1 MKRVKL
7 FSLLIALFVSISAFA
22 QDITCKGNVS
32 DTQGNP
38 VIGASVAVKG
48 NNTAGAVTDMDG
60 NFQLTVRQGSQLI
73 ISYVGMKTETVK
85 ASAQRVAVVLE
96 DDANGLD
103 EVVVVGY
110 GEQKKVSVTGA
121 VGNVKGDR
129 VNRLANSTTASMQG
143 TTPGL
148 TILDKGGSPGEAT
161 TTLRIRGVTTLNGS
175 EALFLVDGIEQ
186 RISDLNPDDI
196 ESISVLKDASTTA
209 IYGSRAA
216 NGVVLVTTKR
226 AKEGK
231 PTINFGA
238 YWGAQNVTNRPEH
251 METVTYM
258 RQQNQAFINNGGAP
272 RYSETFI
279 QEWINNH
286 DKDPYTYRKANQWQ
300 DVMYSTALQQ
310 NYNLSVSGGNDKARG
325 LMSMRYY
332 NQDGVIDNFN
342 SDTKELRVNT
352 DLKPFKFMK
361 LSADLNFRTTHSL
374 SPYGAFDYD
383 NAGGGIFYSM
393 FHATQFVVPQYA
405 DGSYGLGNK
414 NANPLLLA
422 REHGTVNRDRSLLIA
437 NLKLEVDIVKGL
449 KFTTQF
455 AERYSFNKTLSFANK
470 YTITDNNFLDW
481 GATAKDQAYDPN
493 PSRNR
498 TRNVSKNSLNDS
510 RNDMHE
516 YTLNMLLNYR
526 KRFGEHEISA
536 LGGFSQIYQKY
547 SENQAYRENFYNNE
561 VQSVNMGD
569 ESTMKSYGFNN
580 EYALQSWFGRVNYNY
595 ADRYLLE
602 VNLRYDGTSRFTD
615 DNQFGVFPSF
625 SAGWR
630 VSNEAFWSDSLRKI
644 IYDLKL
650 RASWGKTGN
659 QTAGLYAF
667 YDSYSSTTY
676 NFGGEVVQGY
686 WATTLANRDLRWET
700 STQTDLGIDAQFLDG
715 RLSLTADY
723 YYKKTDGI
731 LVNLPIAGVIGMN
744 APTQNAAVVDNKGF
758 ELGLEWR
765 DKIGQ
770 VQYGVNF
777 NISNNWNK
785 VVSLGGANPTVSG
798 GQSDVVTTTREG
810 YPIAAFWGYLTDG
823 LLTSEDMANNYP
835 RLDSRMQAGDVKYLD
850 ISGPEGKPDGII
862 DENDKTVIGDE
873 FPRCPFA
880 FGGNVQWK
888 GFDLSFQFQGVMKA
902 DARVSGAL
910 CEGGNF
916 EGFTL
921 DIFKDYWTEENI
933 GARFPRPHKS
943 VDFNSYMSDYWVVN
957 AAYLR
962 LKTLQIGY
970 TLPRALTQKAL
981 MQKVRVYVAGS
992 NLLTFSPLKEWGLD
1006 PEFVS
1011 GRFLYYPQT
1020 SVYTLG
1026 VNITF

>member
-1 MKRVKL
+1 MKRAKL
-7 FSLLIALFVSISAFA
+7 FLLLTALFVSVVAFA
-22 QDITCKGNVS
+22 QNVTCKGNVS
-32 DTQGNP
+32 DSQGNP
-38 VIGASVAVKG
+38 VIGASVVEKG
-48 NNTAGAVTDMDG
+48 NSTIGTVTDVDG
-60 NFQLTVRQGSQLI
+60 NFLLTVRQGSQLV
-73 ISYVGMKTETVK
+73 ISYIGMKSQTVNATAK
-85 ASAQRVAVVLE
+85 NISVVLE

-161 TTLRIRGVTTLNGS
+161 TTLRIRGVTTINNS
-175 EALFLVDGIEQ
+175 DALFLVDGVEQ

-196 ESISVLKDASTTA
+196 ESISILKDASTTA

-231 PTINFGA
+231 PTINFGS
-238 YWGAQNVTNRPEH
+238 YWGAQNVTNRPQH

-258 RQQNQAFINNGGAP
+258 RQQNQAFINNGAAP

-279 QEWINNH
+279 QEWIANH
-286 DKDPYTYRKANQWQ
+286 EKDPITYRKANQWQ
-300 DVMYSTALQQ
+300 NVMYSTALQQ
-310 NYNLSVSGGNDKARG
+310 NYNLSISGGNDKARG

-361 LSADLNFRTTHSL
+361 VSADLNYRTTHSL
-374 SPYGAFDYD
+374 SPYGAYDYD

-393 FHATQFVVPQYA
+393 FHATQFVVPEYP

-422 REHGTVNRDRSLLIA
+422 REHGTVNRDRNLLIA
-437 NLKLEVDIVKGL
+437 NLKLEIDIVKGL

-455 AERYSFNKTLSFANK
+455 AERYRFNKTLSFANK
-470 YTITDNNFLDW
+470 YTVTDNNFLDW
-481 GATAKDQAYDPN
+481 GATAKDEAYNPN
-493 PSRNR
+493 PNRNR
-498 TRNVSKNSLNDS
+498 TRNVTKNSLNDQ
-510 RNDMHE
+510 RNDMNE

-526 KRFGEHEISA
+526 KRFGDHEISA
-536 LGGFSQIYQKY
+536 LGGFSQIHQKY
-547 SENQAYRENFYNNE
+547 SENQAYRENFYNND

-569 ESTMKSYGFNN
+569 ESTMKSYGYNN

-602 VNLRYDGTSRFTD
+602 ANLRYDGTSRFTG

-630 VSNEAFWSDSLRKI
+630 VSNEKFWTEGLRKY

-676 NFGGEVVQGY
+676 NFGGNVVQGY

-700 STQTDLGIDAQFLDG
+700 STQTDLGIDAQFFDG

-731 LVNLPIAGVIGMN
+731 LVNLPIAGVIGME
-744 APTQNAAVVDNKGF
+744 APTQNAAVVENKGF

-765 DKIGQ
+765 DKIGE
-770 VQYGVNF
+770 VQYGLNF

-798 GQSDVVTTTREG
+798 GQSDVVTTVREG
-810 YPIAAFWGYLTDG
+810 YPIGAYWGYLTDG

-850 ISGPEGKPDGII
+850 ISGPNGQPDGVI

-888 GFDLSFQFQGVMKA
+888 GFDFSFQFQGVMKA
-902 DARVSGAL
+902 DTRVSGAL

-921 DIFKDYWTEENI
+921 DIFKDYWTEENT

-962 LKTLQIGY
+962 LKTIQLGY